1 MAAVLGFIYT
11 YNKPS
16 LNLKIFL
23 HLWQEFI
30 YLPVYTSFKQWKKLP
45 TTKLSLKE
53 VLNRHVKSITRL
65 ISNQFYTWGIKV
77 VYIRCKRFTL
87 EV

>member
-30 YLPVYTSFKQWKKLP
+30 YLQVYTSFKLLKKSKKLP
-45 TTKLSLKE
+45 TTKLSLKRFKDIL
-53 VLNRHVKSITRL
+53 VNGLTIS
-65 ISNQFYTWGIKV
+65 ISNLFYTWTPVNLWKV
-77 VYIRCKRFTL
+77 L
-87 EV
+87 NEE